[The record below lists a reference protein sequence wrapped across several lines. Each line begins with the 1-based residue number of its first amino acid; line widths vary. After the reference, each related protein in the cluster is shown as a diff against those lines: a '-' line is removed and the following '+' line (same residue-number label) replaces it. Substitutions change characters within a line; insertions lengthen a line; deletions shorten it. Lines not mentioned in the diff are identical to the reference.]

1 MKDAKID
8 EINVKLTAMWRLTT
22 LLCPLRT
29 TTHNPTHKRP
39 EAVPHTA
46 ATRRVAM
53 LAALG
58 AIVLLGCS
66 GQPSPET
73 PQASQTTHAE
83 ESPEELSLSDAH
95 VDGGTLVLV
104 YDAPLDEG
112 SVPGT
117 GSYLVEASLL
127 SVDVEAVTIDGSS
140 VVLTLGSGV
149 QAGQS
154 VTVSYVAQPA
164 RPLRSARGTPAPP
177 LRFEPAENTTA
188 VTVPELAE
196 ARANGAFIE
205 LVYDEQLNSGAAAG
219 AAALEA
225 FDVRVG
231 GGDRD
236 VVDVWA
242 EDNVAT
248 LLLAWPVSAGET
260 VTVSYTPPA
269 EPESR
274 LQDLGGTDAA
284 EFADRAVRND
294 TPVPMPELWGV
305 LARSDKL
312 VLIYSHD
319 LGTASVPAASDFSVT
334 TPDGAV
340 EVQSVAVETDRVVL
354 TLARPAAHVAAPVVS
369 YTPVP
374 GRELIGAAGAAA
386 DAFTKRAAGPDM
398 PEARLARLGVDDAQQ
413 RRIYPRFHPDV
424 GHYALRC
431 SDNDTLRLS
440 LSAQS
445 PTARVSVNA
454 KAGSVAQNEVSGLD
468 IHSDIVVTV
477 TDRGSAADY
486 VLHCIPRDFPEVT
499 VLNATAAS
507 QVDLLTMALRPL
519 RTIPAEHNYIAV
531 LNTDGVPVAHR
542 RIDNPHVRQFKHHPD
557 GKYPFSYFS
566 TRGDID
572 PGYEIEANNF
582 VVLDEN
588 LDEVDRIS
596 AVPGVSNHVDA
607 HDALIRPNGNYVLIS
622 YHLGQRDLSDITTT
636 DGVTLSAEHWVRDT
650 IVTEFNPK
658 HNVVMTWSSR
668 DHVNIRDCLPSLND
682 EVPFEV
688 FQYGHGNSLQA
699 LPDGDIV
706 VSLRKCSQVFRIDY
720 PSGDTVWKVGRSH
733 STSPLWRS
741 NLITVRDDPYGEFC
755 GQHAAQILENGNL
768 LLFDNGGFCHE
779 DAATGQPDRPNGR
792 VTRIAEYALDPS
804 ANEARFLRHH
814 SDQARFDTW
823 NRFRGWVH
831 QLDGG
836 NWLISWGGRRDAP
849 DAGTVPGQLASITEA
864 DPGTGEEPLRI
875 RVSWNGGVLSGWVHP
890 VSSTDLGPGATGS
903 N

>member
-1 MKDAKID
+1 
-8 EINVKLTAMWRLTT
+8 
-22 LLCPLRT
+22 
-29 TTHNPTHKRP
+29 
-39 EAVPHTA
+39 
-46 ATRRVAM
+46 M
-53 LAALG
+53 LAALA

-66 GQPSPET
+66 GQPPQET
-73 PQASQTTHAE
+73 PQASQTTHAADPP
-83 ESPEELSLSDAH
+83 PEELSLSDAH

-140 VVLTLGSGV
+140 VVLTLGQGV

-164 RPLRSARGTPAPP
+164 RPLRSASGTPAPP

-248 LLLAWPVSAGET
+248 LLLAWPVSAGKT

-274 LQDLGGTDAA
+274 LQDVGGTDAA

-294 TPVPMPELWGV
+294 TPVPIPELWGV

-340 EVQSVAVETDRVVL
+340 DVLSVTVETDRVVL
-354 TLARPAAHVAAPVVS
+354 TLARPVGHVAAPVVS

-374 GRELIGAAGAAA
+374 GRELMGAAGATA

-440 LSAQS
+440 LSSQL

-454 KAGSVAQNEVSGLD
+454 RTGAVTQHEVGGLD
-468 IHSDIVVTV
+468 AYSDIVVTV
-477 TDRGSAADY
+477 TDRGSAANY

-499 VLNATAAS
+499 VLNAAPAS
-507 QVDLLTMALRPL
+507 QVDLLTAALR
-519 RTIPAEHNYIAV
+519 AGGVDHSYIAV

-542 RIDNPHVRQFKHHPD
+542 RVDDPSVRQFKHHPD

-566 TRGDID
+566 DRVEID
-572 PGYEIEANNF
+572 PGYEIDTSDF

-596 AVPGVSNHVDA
+596 TVPDVSNHVDA
-607 HDALIRPNGNYVLIS
+607 HDALIKPNGNYVLIS
-622 YHLGQRDLSDITTT
+622 YHLGQRDLSDITTA

-650 IVTEFNPK
+650 IVTELNPQ
-658 HNVVMTWSSR
+658 HNVVMTWSSA
-668 DHVNIRDCLPSLND
+668 DHVNIGDCLPSLND
-682 EVPFEV
+682 DAPFEV
-688 FQYGHGNSLQA
+688 FQYAHGNSLQA

-720 PSGDTVWKVGRSH
+720 PTGDTVWKVGRSH

-741 NLITVRDDPYGEFC
+741 NLITIRDDPYGEFC

-768 LLFDNGGFCHE
+768 LLFDNGWYCHE
-779 DAATGQPDRPNGR
+779 DAATGEPDRPNGR
-792 VTRIAEYALDPS
+792 VTRIAEYALDLS

-823 NRFRGWVH
+823 NRARGWVH

-849 DAGTVPGQLASITEA
+849 DPGTVPGQVASITEA
-864 DPGTGEEPLRI
+864 DPDTGEEPLRI
-875 RVSWNGGVLSGWVHP
+875 RVSWNGGVPAGWVHP